1 MSGHSKWAN
10 IRFRKAA
17 QDAKRGKVFTKLI
30 REITTAA
37 RMGGGDES
45 SNPRLRSAVVAALAQ
60 NMTRDTIKRAVE
72 RGVGGGDGA
81 DLENITYEGYGVG
94 GVAVMVECMT
104 DNHNRTASDVR
115 HAFTKFGGNLGTTG
129 SVGYLFTK
137 KGVISFAQDE
147 DGKMPIDE
155 EQAMEI
161 GLEAGADDIV
171 TNDDGSI
178 DVYTAPEAFAD
189 VVEAFEAKGI
199 KPTNA
204 EVSMVPSTEAE
215 LDADNAAKCMRMIDA
230 LEDLDDVQNV
240 YHNASF
246 PDDVELTYKYLV
258 EWARVNL
265 LPIYFCYD
273 CSV

>member
-10 IRFRKAA
+10 IKFRKAA

-37 RMGGGDES
+37 KMGGGDES

-60 NMTRDTIKRAVE
+60 NMTRDTIKRAIE
-72 RGVGGGDGA
+72 RGVGGGEGS

-104 DNHNRTASDVR
+104 DNHNRTASEVR
-115 HAFTKFGGNLGTTG
+115 HAFTKFGGNLGTSG

-137 KGVISFAQDE
+137 KGVISFAPDE
-147 DGKMPIDE
+147 DGKIEVDE
-155 EQAMEI
+155 EKAMDI
-161 GLEAGADDIV
+161 GLEAGADDVV

-178 DVYTAPEAFAD
+178 DVYTAPDVFAD
-189 VVEAFEAKGI
+189 VVEAFEKAGL
-199 KPTNA
+199 KPINA

-215 LDADNAAKCMRMIDA
+215 LEGDIAVRCMKMIDA

-246 PDDVELTYKYLV
+246 PDDLEV
-258 EWARVNL
+258 
-265 LPIYFCYD
+265 
-273 CSV
+273 

>member
-178 DVYTAPEAFAD
+178 DVYTAPGAFAD

-246 PDDVELTYKYLV
+246 PDDVEL
-258 EWARVNL
+258 
-265 LPIYFCYD
+265 D
-273 CSV
+273 

>member
-178 DVYTAPEAFAD
+178 DVYTASEAFAD

-246 PDDVELTYKYLV
+246 PDDVEL
-258 EWARVNL
+258 
-265 LPIYFCYD
+265 D
-273 CSV
+273 

>member
-72 RGVGGGDGA
+72 RGIGGGDGA

-137 KGVISFAQDE
+137 KGVISFAPDE
-147 DGKMPIDE
+147 DGNMSIDE
-155 EQAMEI
+155 EKAMEI

-178 DVYTAPEAFAD
+178 DVYTTPEAFAD
-189 VVEAFEAKGI
+189 VVEAYEAAKI
-199 KPTNA
+199 KPANA

-215 LDADNAAKCMRMIDA
+215 LDGETAAKCMRMIDA

-246 PDDVELTYKYLV
+246 PDDVEL
-258 EWARVNL
+258 
-265 LPIYFCYD
+265 D
-273 CSV
+273 

>member
-199 KPTNA
+199 KPANA

-215 LDADNAAKCMRMIDA
+215 LDAETAVKCMRMIDA

-240 YHNASF
+240 YHNASI
-246 PDDVELTYKYLV
+246 PDDVEL
-258 EWARVNL
+258 
-265 LPIYFCYD
+265 D
-273 CSV
+273 

>member
-17 QDAKRGKVFTKLI
+17 QDAKRGKIFTKLI

-60 NMTRDTIKRAVE
+60 NMTRDTIKRAID
-72 RGVGGGDGA
+72 RGVGGGEGA

-115 HAFTKFGGNLGTTG
+115 HAFTKFGGNLGTSG
-129 SVGYLFTK
+129 SVGYLFTR
-137 KGVISFAQDE
+137 KGVISFAPDE
-147 DGKMPIDE
+147 DGKMNIDE
-155 EQAMEI
+155 EKAMEI

-178 DVYTAPEAFAD
+178 DVYTTPEAFAD
-189 VVEAFEAKGI
+189 VVEAFEKNSI
-199 KPTNA
+199 KPVNA
-204 EVSMVPSTEAE
+204 EVSMVPSTESE
-215 LDADNAAKCMRMIDA
+215 LEGDQAVKCMRMIDA

-246 PDDVELTYKYLV
+246 PDDLE
-258 EWARVNL
+258 
-265 LPIYFCYD
+265 I
-273 CSV
+273 

>member
-60 NMTRDTIKRAVE
+60 NMTRDTIRRAVE

-246 PDDVELTYKYLV
+246 PDDVEL
-258 EWARVNL
+258 
-265 LPIYFCYD
+265 D
-273 CSV
+273 

>member
-72 RGVGGGDGA
+72 RGVGGGGGA
-81 DLENITYEGYGVG
+81 DLESITYEGYGVG

-246 PDDVELTYKYLV
+246 PDDVEL
-258 EWARVNL
+258 
-265 LPIYFCYD
+265 D
-273 CSV
+273 

>member
-115 HAFTKFGGNLGTTG
+115 HAFTKFGGNLGTAG

-246 PDDVELTYKYLV
+246 PDDVEL
-258 EWARVNL
+258 
-265 LPIYFCYD
+265 D
-273 CSV
+273 

>member
-178 DVYTAPEAFAD
+178 DVYTAPDAFAD

-215 LDADNAAKCMRMIDA
+215 LDADNATKCMRMIDA

-246 PDDVELTYKYLV
+246 PDDVEL
-258 EWARVNL
+258 
-265 LPIYFCYD
+265 D
-273 CSV
+273 

>member
-178 DVYTAPEAFAD
+178 DVYTAPETFAD

-246 PDDVELTYKYLV
+246 PDDVEL
-258 EWARVNL
+258 
-265 LPIYFCYD
+265 D
-273 CSV
+273 

>member
-137 KGVISFAQDE
+137 KGVISFAKDE

-246 PDDVELTYKYLV
+246 PDDVEL
-258 EWARVNL
+258 
-265 LPIYFCYD
+265 D
-273 CSV
+273 

>member
-204 EVSMVPSTEAE
+204 EVSMVSSTEAE

-246 PDDVELTYKYLV
+246 PDDVEL
-258 EWARVNL
+258 
-265 LPIYFCYD
+265 D
-273 CSV
+273 

>member
-1 MSGHSKWAN
+1 MPGHSKWAN

-17 QDAKRGKVFTKLI
+17 QDAKRGKIFTKLI

-60 NMTRDTIKRAVE
+60 NMTRDTIKRAID
-72 RGVGGGDGA
+72 RGVGGGEGA

-115 HAFTKFGGNLGTTG
+115 HAFTKFGGNLGTSG
-129 SVGYLFTK
+129 SVGYLFTR
-137 KGVISFAQDE
+137 KGVISFAPDE
-147 DGKMPIDE
+147 DGKMNIDE
-155 EQAMEI
+155 EKAMEI

-178 DVYTAPEAFAD
+178 DVYTTPEAFAD
-189 VVEAFEAKGI
+189 VVEAFEKNNI
-199 KPTNA
+199 KPVNA
-204 EVSMVPSTEAE
+204 EVSMVPSTESE
-215 LDADNAAKCMRMIDA
+215 LEGDQAVKCMRMIDA

-246 PDDVELTYKYLV
+246 PDDLE
-258 EWARVNL
+258 
-265 LPIYFCYD
+265 I
-273 CSV
+273 

>member
-215 LDADNAAKCMRMIDA
+215 LDADNAAKCIRMIDA

-246 PDDVELTYKYLV
+246 PDDVEL
-258 EWARVNL
+258 
-265 LPIYFCYD
+265 D
-273 CSV
+273 

>member
-199 KPTNA
+199 KPTND

-215 LDADNAAKCMRMIDA
+215 LDADNAVAR
-230 LEDLDDVQNV
+230 
-240 YHNASF
+240 
-246 PDDVELTYKYLV
+246 KYQT
-258 EWARVNL
+258 
-265 LPIYFCYD
+265 
-273 CSV
+273 

>member
-10 IRFRKAA
+10 IKFRKAA
-17 QDAKRGKVFTKLI
+17 QAAKRGKVFTKLI

-37 RMGGGDES
+37 KMGGGDES

-60 NMTRDTIKRAVE
+60 NMTRDTIKRAIE
-72 RGVGGGDGA
+72 RGVGGGEGS

-104 DNHNRTASDVR
+104 DNHNRTASEVR
-115 HAFTKFGGNLGTTG
+115 HAFTKFGGNLGTSG

-137 KGVISFAQDE
+137 KGVISFAPDE
-147 DGKMPIDE
+147 DGKIEVDE
-155 EQAMEI
+155 EKAMDI
-161 GLEAGADDIV
+161 GLEAGADDVV

-178 DVYTAPEAFAD
+178 DIYTAPEAFAD
-189 VVEAFEAKGI
+189 VVEAFEKAGL
-199 KPTNA
+199 KPINA
-204 EVSMVPSTEAE
+204 EVSMVPSTESE
-215 LDADNAAKCMRMIDA
+215 LEGDQAVKCMRMIDA

-246 PDDVELTYKYLV
+246 PDDLE
-258 EWARVNL
+258 
-265 LPIYFCYD
+265 I
-273 CSV
+273 

>member
-17 QDAKRGKVFTKLI
+17 QDAKRGKIFTKLI

-37 RMGGGDES
+37 RI
-45 SNPRLRSAVVAALAQ
+45 RSAVVAALAQ
-60 NMTRDTIKRAVE
+60 NMTRDTIKRAID
-72 RGVGGGDGA
+72 RGVGGGEGA

-115 HAFTKFGGNLGTTG
+115 HAFTKFGGNLGTSG
-129 SVGYLFTK
+129 SVGYLFTR
-137 KGVISFAQDE
+137 KGVISFAPDE
-147 DGKMPIDE
+147 DGKMNIDE
-155 EQAMEI
+155 EKAMEI

-178 DVYTAPEAFAD
+178 DVYTTPEAFAD
-189 VVEAFEAKGI
+189 VVEAFEKNNI
-199 KPTNA
+199 KPVNA
-204 EVSMVPSTEAE
+204 EVSMVPSTESE
-215 LDADNAAKCMRMIDA
+215 LEGDQAVKCMRMIDA

-246 PDDVELTYKYLV
+246 PDDLE
-258 EWARVNL
+258 
-265 LPIYFCYD
+265 I
-273 CSV
+273 

>member
-189 VVEAFEAKGI
+189 VVEAFESKGI

-246 PDDVELTYKYLV
+246 PDDVEL
-258 EWARVNL
+258 
-265 LPIYFCYD
+265 D
-273 CSV
+273 